1 MSDTESILNQLK
13 EEIAGIKSGPAISN
27 VGEVIR
33 VGDGV
38 ATIRG
43 LSDVRYSEMLEF
55 ETEIDGSP
63 VLGTAIGV
71 DETGALLLRIDNGT
85 MLAVTSASSL
95 RERM

>member
-1 MSDTESILNQLK
+1 MTDTESILNQL
-13 EEIAGIKSGPAISN
+13 EDEIAGIKSGATTSN

-55 ETEIDGSP
+55 ETEDQQHGKI
-63 VLGTAIGV
+63 LGLALNLEESSVGAIILGP
-71 DETGALLLRIDNGT
+71 
-85 MLAVTSASSL
+85 L
-95 RERM
+95 RELKKGIL